1 MYILDENDIIK
12 EYVNQA
18 KEKLKYDIFKVSTKQ
33 INYTENFL
41 FGINIS
47 KAIITDSFHGTI
59 FSIIFNKSFV
69 SFINSNRGKLRFYSL
84 IDTFALKNRIFF
96 PFNELKPSID
106 VLTTP
111 LNINI
116 NNLNKMKDLSINFL
130 EKNLGIKR

>member
-84 IDTFALKNRIFF
+84 IDTFNLKNRIFF

-106 VLTTP
+106 LLTTP